1 MNPWFLAALFF
12 GSILASAV
20 VVGLS
25 IRYAEN
31 IGYVDAPDGERKQQ
45 VRPIPKSGGLAVA
58 LVFTIAALVT
68 LLFMGPSSHRDDAV
82 SILLA
87 ALFAA
92 ALGFADDRQPL
103 SPGIRLAAQAAIAAL
118 IWVGGSRIT
127 VTHVYWLDFALTV
140 VWVLAIVNGLNLLD
154 NSDGLAG
161 STAAV
166 TSGAATVIAIL
177 AGQYWIA
184 PFGAAVCGVSLGF
197 LLHNWF
203 PARVYLGDAGA
214 YFLGVLLAVLVIRLQ
229 PSEVNDLVG
238 VLVAVSL
245 VALPLLD
252 TSFVVVRRL
261 RRGVHPFTAGRD
273 HLSHEVQNRG
283 ASIPL
288 SVALLQLISIG
299 GAVVAVLL
307 VLLGHRT

>member
-1 MNPWFLAALFF
+1 MSPWFLAALFF
-12 GSILASAV
+12 GSILASAA

-25 IRYAEN
+25 IRYAEA